1 MTFHIVTIFP
11 EFFRGPLACGILG
24 RARQSGLVTVEVHD
38 LRTWTKDVH
47 RSVDDRPFGGDEGM
61 VMKIEPIDAALA
73 AVTSRCAGD
82 AAWKVLL
89 SAQGRR
95 FDQSCAQRLA
105 AAERDLVLVCGRYE
119 GVDERVAQHLVDEE
133 LSVGDYVLSGGE
145 WAAGV
150 IVDSVTRLRPG
161 AVGNAVS
168 TRRESFAPL
177 DGDGVGILDHPQ
189 YTRPA
194 RYAPQRLP
202 GEYWDVP
209 EVLLSGHHAE
219 VARWR
224 REAALAKTR
233 ANRPD
238 LLRSGSPAR
247 IDTAL
252 EANRESGLAGASRDE
267 SGEAESC
274 RTR

>member
-38 LRTWTKDVH
+38 LRTWTTDVH
-47 RSVDDRPFGGDEGM
+47 RTVDDRPFGGEEGM

-73 AVTSRCAGD
+73 DVSSRCAGGVG
-82 AAWKVLL
+82 WKVLL
-89 SAQGRR
+89 SAQGRP

-105 AAERDLVLVCGRYE
+105 ASERDMVLVCGRYE

-161 AVGNAVS
+161 AVGNAAS
-168 TRRESFAPL
+168 TRRESFAPV

-194 RYAPQRLP
+194 RYAPQHRP
-202 GEYWDVP
+202 GDSWDVP

-238 LLRSGSPAR
+238 LLRSGSSAR
-247 IDTAL
+247 IDTAI
-252 EANRESGLAGASRDE
+252 EANMECGLAGASRDE
-267 SGEAESC
+267 SRETESC

>member
-38 LRTWTKDVH
+38 LRTWTTDVH
-47 RSVDDRPFGGDEGM
+47 RTVDDRPFGGEEGM

-73 AVTSRCAGD
+73 AVTSRCAGG
-82 AAWKVLL
+82 APWKVLL

-150 IVDSVTRLRPG
+150 IVDSVARLRPG
-161 AVGNAVS
+161 AVGNAAS

-177 DGDGVGILDHPQ
+177 DGHGVGILDHPQ

-194 RYAPQRLP
+194 RYAPKRVP
-202 GEYWDVP
+202 GESWDVP

-224 REAALAKTR
+224 RQAALAKTR

-247 IDTAL
+247 IDAAL
-252 EANRESGLAGASRDE
+252 AANRETELAGASRDE
-267 SGEAESC
+267 SGETESC

>member
-47 RSVDDRPFGGDEGM
+47 RSVDDRPFGGEEGM

-73 AVTSRCAGD
+73 EVTSRCAGD

-177 DGDGVGILDHPQ
+177 DSDGVGILDHPQ

-202 GEYWDVP
+202 GESWDVP

-267 SGEAESC
+267 SGETESC

>member
-38 LRTWTKDVH
+38 LRKWTTDVH
-47 RSVDDRPFGGDEGM
+47 RSVDDRPFGGEEGM

-73 AVTSRCAGD
+73 DVTSRCAGG
-82 AAWKVLL
+82 AAWRVLL
-89 SAQGRR
+89 SAQGRC
-95 FDQSCAQRLA
+95 FDQSRAQRLA
-105 AAERDLVLVCGRYE
+105 AAEQDLVLVCGRYE

-150 IVDSVTRLRPG
+150 IVDSVARLRPG
-161 AVGNAVS
+161 AVGNAAS

-177 DGDGVGILDHPQ
+177 DGDSVGILDHPQ

-194 RYAPQRLP
+194 RYAPPRLP
-202 GEYWDVP
+202 GESWDVP

-238 LLRSGSPAR
+238 LLRSGGPAR

-252 EANRESGLAGASRDE
+252 EADRESGLAGASRDE
-267 SGEAESC
+267 SGESESC